1 MEGTLAGDK
10 VTRLLR
16 PIVFSFKG
24 YTPVEPF
31 ERLSEKIG
39 IPLEQIVKLDANENP
54 YGCSPK
60 AREAIA
66 AFSRNHIYPDS
77 FSVDLCERL
86 EEYLGVSRSQIAVTN
101 GSDEMLDF
109 LARMF
114 ISPGDKAITAVPTF
128 PMYRFNV
135 ALFEG
140 QMVEVPRDEN
150 FEMQVEAMAAAV
162 DDRTKMILVAT
173 PNNPTGNAASEA
185 QVRRLLETGALVVVD
200 EAYAEFSG
208 KSFVS
213 WVNDYENLVVL
224 RTFSKWAGLA
234 GLRVGYAV
242 FHPSVIGWLWR
253 VKPPYTVNVL
263 AQAAAMASLEDR
275 AYLMENVAKLVAE
288 RERLSAALKKVGYL
302 HVYPSEANYIY
313 VRFTRGDAFAV
324 KKALEQRGIFVR
336 YYDEE
341 YLRGGFRITIGKPE
355 HTDAILTALADIS
368 AQMGFA

>member
-1 MEGTLAGDK
+1 MASDK

-16 PIVFSFKG
+16 PTIFSFQG
-24 YTPVEPF
+24 YKPVEPF
-31 ERLSEKIG
+31 ERLSAKLG
-39 IPLEQIVKLDANENP
+39 IPQDRIVKLDANENP
-54 YGCSPK
+54 YGCTPK
-60 AREAIA
+60 AREAVA
-66 AFSRNHIYPDS
+66 AFERNHIYPDS
-77 FSVDLCERL
+77 FSVDLCEKL
-86 EEYLGVSRSQIAVTN
+86 EEYLGVGRQQIAVTN

-114 ISPGDKAITAVPTF
+114 ISPGDKAMTAVPTF

-140 QMVEVPRDEN
+140 KMLEIPRDAQ
-150 FEMQVEAMAAAV
+150 FEMQIDQMVAAV

-173 PNNPTGNAASEA
+173 PNNPTGNAASEGE
-185 QVRRLLETGALVVVD
+185 VRRLLETGALVVVD
-200 EAYAEFSG
+200 EAYAEFAG
-208 KSFVS
+208 KTFVP

-242 FHPSVIGWLWR
+242 FHPDVISWLWR

-263 AQAAAMASLEDR
+263 AQAAAMASLDDR
-275 AYLMENVAKLVAE
+275 AYLMENVGKIVAE
-288 RERLSAALKKVGYL
+288 RERLSAALRKVGYL

-313 VRFTRGDAFAV
+313 VRFTRGDAQAV

-355 HTDAILTALADIS
+355 HTDALLAALGEITAE
-368 AQMGFA
+368 MGIG